1 MCLDIEINEVRE
13 DNLESVINNGRLARR
28 LAVVIVLAGVLAGS
42 LAVSATGAFAQSG
55 PPDPPDKVFALTD
68 NNRLLKFDGN
78 TPRDVK
84 SKDITGLLLGD
95 SDLVGI
101 DYRPANG
108 LLYALSGSGNIYT
121 IRPKTGVAT
130 FVSALTVPLEGSSF
144 GIDFNPVPDR
154 LRVVSD
160 TDQNLRINVDTGI
173 TTVDQRLQY
182 AAGDPSA
189 GTNPSVTG
197 AAYTNNVPPSPRD
210 PATFGTTLYDIDA
223 GNSALVTQN
232 PPNAGTLNTVGKL
245 GGPGTLA
252 SFDIVSSPTA
262 GSTPTN
268 RAFAALKPGKSSKFF
283 AIDLGSGAASKI
295 GRIGSKGTTVTGI
308 AIPIGQQ

>member
-1 MCLDIEINEVRE
+1 MGLDIEIDEVRE

-28 LAVVIVLAGVLAGS
+28 LAVVIVLAGS
-42 LAVSATGAFAQSG
+42 LAVSATGALAQSAPN
-55 PPDPPDKVFALTD
+55 PPEKVFALTD
-68 NNRLLKFDGN
+68 NNRLLKFDGDN
-78 TPRDVK
+78 PEDVK
-84 SKDITGLLLGD
+84 KKKITGLLLGD

-121 IRPKTGVAT
+121 IRPKTGAAT
-130 FVSALTVPLEGSSF
+130 FVSKLTVPLEGSFF

-160 TDQNLRINVDTGI
+160 TDQNLRINVDNGI
-173 TTVDQRLQY
+173 TTVDTDLQY
-182 AAGDPSA
+182 APGDQSA

-210 PATFGTTLYDIDA
+210 PATFGTTLYDIDGA
-223 GNSALVTQN
+223 NSALVTQN

-268 RAFAALKPGKSSKFF
+268 RAFASLKPGKSSQFF
-283 AIDLGSGAASKI
+283 AIDLGSGSASKI